1 MRLHTLG
8 FTKKDARSF
17 FTLLRESDVR
27 QVVDVRLRSRSQ
39 LSGFARADDLEFLL
53 EELCRIGYRE
63 EPLLA
68 PTPEL
73 LAAVRGGS
81 IAWPAF
87 ETRYRDLLARR
98 RVEQLLVPAELDGAC
113 LLCSEHEP
121 RFCHRRL
128 AAEYL
133 RDRWPGVDIVHLV

>member
-1 MRLHTLG
+1 MRLFTLG
-8 FTKKDARSF
+8 FTRKDARSF
-17 FTLLRESDVR
+17 FTLLRDSDVAR
-27 QVVDVRLRSRSQ
+27 VIDIRLRARSQ

-53 EELCRIGYRE
+53 EELCRIPYAA

-73 LAAVRGGS
+73 LAAFRKGS
-81 IAWPAF
+81 LSWAAYERRYLELIAG
-87 ETRYRDLLARR
+87 R
-98 RVEQLLVPAELDGAC
+98 RVERRLDRAVLDGAC

-133 RDRWPGVDIVHLV
+133 ARTWGGVEIVHLL